1 MAILNNIINLVACGA
16 SGVLGTGFKGCRPY
30 FQKTKDLW
38 FVPRGFV
45 FDGTKELDVTY
56 AQQLQAEGNLIVV
69 KGITTFTDNSSDD
82 QIETLEDGT
91 KRVTTLGLYEFLVQ
105 FVNGLYFHTALFSL
119 SSFGNYDVLYV
130 DTAGNL
136 LGTQATNGSLKGF
149 SVGMLQG
156 QRLTWA
162 TDTAGQREGLAFQL
176 TERTELDENY
186 VFIQNKNISFD
197 IRTLEGVNE
206 ATLSYVNAPAA
217 ADTTL
222 TVKVVTRQDGK
233 PVSGIPFGDF
243 QVTVNGVIVNPT
255 AAAEVGVTGVYAL
268 TITALVAADVV
279 DVRLYDV
286 AEDRIGITLD
296 GCLYKSETISATAV

>member
-1 MAILNNIINLVACGA
+1 MATLNNIINLVACGA

-176 TERTELDENY
+176 TERTELDENPSY
-186 VFIQNKNISFD
+186 IQKQASFD
-197 IRTLEGVNE
+197 PRTLEGVNE
-206 ATLSYVNAPAA
+206 STLSYVNAPAA